1 MARHLFALAAVLCAA
16 GLAPAQYPVYCP
28 PAYYPPMPV
37 VVCCPPVACVCP
49 PAVGVVG
56 SATPK
61 ATGEQK
67 TPRIVPE
74 RMPEKDQPKKETKA
88 EPPAAPRE
96 FATPKPAEPTA
107 DPKSDVKSDVT
118 PAGGNV
124 PSIPIP
130 APAVPMTPAPKP
142 KDPEPPA
149 AKPKDP
155 EPTAAKPSLP
165 AFEFAPPAELPKA
178 KDTVPP
184 LPIPPAKS
192 DTPKA
197 EEKAKIPESL
207 PAFDIDFPKTA
218 PAQPVEANKPVVAR
232 SSPLSGGGR
241 EVTVDVYPVDG
252 PAPASPTAKRTIG
265 FINKSDRDLLL
276 TIDGKMVTLPSKNV
290 LRAELPAAVR
300 WQVGGGEERDLKVPP
315 TAPGVDVVIRK

>member
-1 MARHLFALAAVLCAA
+1 MARHLLAPAAVLFAA
-16 GLAPAQYPVYCP
+16 GIASAQYPVYCP
-28 PAYYPPMPV
+28 PPYHPPLPV
-37 VVCCPPVACVCP
+37 VVCCPPVACVPCP

-61 ATGEQK
+61 TTGEPKAPQ
-67 TPRIVPE
+67 IVPE

-88 EPPAAPRE
+88 DPPAAPRE
-96 FATPKPAEPTA
+96 FATPKPAEPTPE
-107 DPKSDVKSDVT
+107 PKSESKSDVT
-118 PAGGNV
+118 PAGGTV
-124 PSIPIP
+124 PPIPIP
-130 APAVPMTPAPKP
+130 TPAVPMTPKP
-142 KDPEPPA
+142 KEPEPAA
-149 AKPKDP
+149 AKP
-155 EPTAAKPSLP
+155 ALP
-165 AFEFAPPAELPKA
+165 AFEFTPPPAELPKA

-184 LPIPPAKS
+184 LPIPPAKT
-192 DTPKA
+192 DAPKA
-197 EEKAKIPESL
+197 EEKVGAPGPL
-207 PAFDIDFPKTA
+207 PAFDIDFPKPA
-218 PAQPVEANKPVVAR
+218 PAQPVEANKPVVAK

-252 PAPASPTAKRTIG
+252 PAPVSPAAKRTIG

-300 WQVGGGEERDLKVPP
+300 WQVGGGEERDLTVPP